1 MRITGR
7 SGFAAWPATILV
19 AFALAVLPSLFADE
33 GMWTFDN
40 PPTKILQERYGFTP
54 TREWL
59 DHVRLS
65 SARFNDGGSGSFVS
79 PHGLVLTNHHVAL
92 GQLQKVSTPQ
102 KDYVADGFLAKTQ
115 AEELKCPD
123 LEVDVMISSE
133 DVTAKVLGSV
143 KAGMS
148 DADALKARKA
158 EIASVERESLE
169 ATGLRSDVTSLYDG
183 GQYWLYRYKKYTD
196 LRLVFAPEQQIAFF
210 GGDPDNFTY
219 PRYDLDLALFRVY
232 ENDKPI
238 ESPNYLKWS
247 AHGSAAGDLVFV
259 SGNPGST
266 SRLETMAEVEF
277 DRDNYLPLRLK
288 VLERRVAVLQKYSEQ
303 GPEQARQALN
313 QIFGLQNSIKVF
325 KGQIEGLQRKDLIA
339 ARQKQEDDFR
349 ARVDANPAW
358 KKEYGDAWGEIAK
371 AEAESATRLK
381 QNFFWSLSASPMA
394 SRALAIVQYVAEVK
408 KPDGERLDGF
418 HDSELDSLRFRLLSP
433 APAYPKMEQALL
445 ADALHE
451 ALEELG
457 LNDPFV
463 KTVLQGRTPEETVQ
477 ALFKN
482 TQMADPAFR
491 KSLLEGGEPAV
502 ASSTDSMV
510 ELARRVDPLN
520 RELHKWNDDH
530 VESVV
535 TPAFER
541 LGKARFAVYGTSTYP
556 DATFTLRLAFG
567 TVKGYPMNGT
577 VAPPFT
583 TFYGLYDRSD
593 GFADKPPF
601 DLPQRYVDGQNKID
615 LATPFNFVNTCDITG
630 GNSGSP
636 VINRAG
642 ELVGLIF
649 DGNIESLI
657 IDYMYDEATARAVA
671 VDSRAMIEAMRNL
684 YGAGAI
690 VEEIQGKASPQ

>member
-1 MRITGR
+1 MPRTDKFRFLLLAPIA
-7 SGFAAWPATILV
+7 FAALL
-19 AFALAVLPSLFADE
+19 FAVLPPLLADE

-40 PPTKILQERYGFTP
+40 PPTQILQQKYGFAP

-123 LEVDVMISSE
+123 LEVDVLMSSE
-133 DVTAKVLGSV
+133 DVTSRVLGSV
-143 KAGMS
+143 KPGMN

-158 EIASVERESLE
+158 EIAKIERESLD
-169 ATGLRSDVTSLYDG
+169 ATGLRSDVISLYGG

-232 ENDKPI
+232 ENGKPI
-238 ESPNYLKWS
+238 DSPNYLKWS
-247 AHGSAAGDLVFV
+247 DHGSAAGDLVFV

-277 DRDNYLPLRLK
+277 DRDDYIPLILK
-288 VLERRVAVLQKYSEQ
+288 LLNRRIDVLQRYSAQ
-303 GPEQARQALN
+303 GPEQAREALD
-313 QIFGLQNSIKVF
+313 QTFGLQNSLKLY
-325 KGQIEGLQRKDLIA
+325 KGQYEGLQRKDLIA

-349 ARVDANPAW
+349 ARVDANAEW
-358 KKEYGDAWGEIAK
+358 KKEYGGAWEQIAK
-371 AEAESATRLK
+371 AETEAVTRIK
-381 QNFFWSLSASPMA
+381 QRFFWSLSASTTA
-394 SRALAIVQYVAEVK
+394 NRALAIVQYVTEVK

-418 HDSELDSLRFRLLSP
+418 HDSQLDSLRFRLLSP
-433 APAYPKMEQALL
+433 APVYPEMEEALL
-445 ADALHE
+445 ADALHQ
-451 ALEELG
+451 ATEELG
-457 LNDPFV
+457 PSDPFV
-463 KTVLQGRTPEETVQ
+463 TTVLQGRSPEQTVQ
-477 ALFKN
+477 ALFATTK
-482 TQMADPAFR
+482 MADPAFR
-491 KSLLEGGEPAV
+491 KSLLDGGEAAV
-502 ASSTDSMV
+502 AQSTDPMIV
-510 ELARRVDPLN
+510 LARRVDPLA
-520 RELHKWNDDH
+520 RELHKWNEDH

-535 TPAFER
+535 TPAYEKI
-541 LGKARFAVYGTSTYP
+541 GKARFAVYGTSTYP

-577 VAPPFT
+577 EAPPYT
-583 TFYGLYDRSD
+583 TFFGLYDRSD
-593 GFADKPPF
+593 GFSDKPPF
-601 DLPQRYVDGQNKID
+601 DLPQRYVDGKNKID
-615 LATPFNFVNTCDITG
+615 LATPLNFVNTCDITG

-649 DGNIESLI
+649 DGNIESLVN
-657 IDYMYDEATARAVA
+657 DYIYDETTARAVA
-671 VDSRAMIEAMRNL
+671 VDTRAMTGAMRNL
-684 YGAGAI
+684 YGAGFI
-690 VEEIQGKASPQ
+690 VDEIQGKPAQP